1 MKQWTLN
8 MSKYHRGILD
18 SKKGLQCMML
28 CIALLA
34 PSYATASTNVGNEQ
48 KSFYEVTQPL
58 SMMKE
63 TSNVSPID
71 NSVRGT
77 IIDEKGVPL
86 PGVSVAIK
94 GTSTGVIS
102 DINGYYIINAKA
114 GDILV
119 FSFVGFKS
127 QEITVGKRPAL
138 DIVMKENVHE
148 LEETV
153 IVGMGK
159 QRKASVIG
167 SISSV
172 SIKELEVP
180 QRNLT
185 NALSGRIA
193 GALGLDNLIM
203 FYDSNDI
210 QLSTET
216 KDVTVED
223 TAMKYEAWGW
233 NVLSINGNDPD
244 EIRAAIKEAQA
255 EKERPT
261 LIIGKTVMGKGAR
274 KADGS
279 SYEANCATH
288 GAPLGGDAYVNT
300 IKNLGGDPT
309 NPFVIFPE
317 VAELYAKRAEELK
330 KIVAEK
336 YAAKAAWAKANP
348 ELAAKLELFFSGK
361 APKVDWAAIE
371 QKAGSATRAASATVL
386 GALATQ
392 VENMIVASA
401 DLSNSDKTD
410 GFLKKTHSFKKG
422 DFSGAFFQAGV
433 SELSMACICIGMSLH
448 GGVIAACGTFFVFSD
463 YMKPA
468 VRMAALMEQPV
479 KFIWTHDAFRV
490 GEDGPTHEPVEQEA
504 QIRLMEKLK
513 NHKGHNSMLVL
524 RPADAE
530 ETTIAWKLA
539 MENMSTPTGLI
550 FSRQNIAN
558 LPTGT
563 DYEQAAKGAYIVAG
577 SDENPDVILVASG
590 SEVAT
595 LVAGTELLRK
605 DGVKVR
611 IVSAPSEGLFRNQPK
626 EYQEAILPADA
637 KIFGMTAGLPV
648 TLQGLVGCHGKVWGL
663 ESFGF
668 SAPYTVLDEKL
679 GFTAENVY
687 NQVKAML

>member
-1 MKQWTLN
+1 MNDNKLMNRAADNIRILAASMVEKANSGHPGGAMGGADFVNVLFSEFLVYDPENPRWEGRDRFFLDPGHMSPMLYSTLALTGKFTLDELKEFRQWGSPTPGHPEVDI
-8 MSKYHRGILD
+8 MRGIENTSGPL
-18 SKKGLQCMML
+18 GQGHTFAVGAA
-28 CIALLA
+28 IAAKFLKA
-34 PSYATASTNVGNEQ
+34 RFNEVMNQTIYA
-48 KSFYEVTQPL
+48 Y
-58 SMMKE
+58 
-63 TSNVSPID
+63 
-71 NSVRGT
+71 
-77 IIDEKGVPL
+77 
-86 PGVSVAIK
+86 
-94 GTSTGVIS
+94 IS
-102 DINGYYIINAKA
+102 DGGIQEEI
-114 GDILV
+114 
-119 FSFVGFKS
+119 S
-127 QEITVGKRPAL
+127 QGA
-138 DIVMKENVHE
+138 
-148 LEETV
+148 
-153 IVGMGK
+153 
-159 QRKASVIG
+159 
-167 SISSV
+167 
-172 SIKELEVP
+172 
-180 QRNLT
+180 
-185 NALSGRIA
+185 GRIA

-279 SYEANCATH
+279 NCATH

-300 IKNLGGDPT
+300 IKNLNGDPA

-336 YAAKAAWAKANP
+336 YAKKAAWAKANP

-468 VRMAALMEQPV
+468 LRMAALMEQPV

-504 QIRLMEKLK
+504 QVRLLEKLK

-524 RPADAE
+524 RPADVV
-530 ETTIAWKLA
+530 ETTVAWKLA
-539 MENMSTPTGLI
+539 MENVYTPTALI
-550 FSRQNIAN
+550 LSRQNITD
-558 LPTGT
+558 LPAKENR
-563 DYEQAAKGAYIVAG
+563 YQEALQAEKGAYIVNEDA
-577 SDENPDVILVASG
+577 NADVILLASG
-590 SEVAT
+590 SEVST
-595 LVAGTELLRK
+595 LVEGAALLRA
-605 DGVKVR
+605 DGIKVR
-611 IVSAPSEGLFRNQPK
+611 IVSVPSEGLFRSQSK
-626 EYQEAILPADA
+626 EYQESILPAGSR
-637 KIFGMTAGLPV
+637 IFGLTAGLPV
-648 TLQGLVGCHGKVWGL
+648 NLEGLVGPNGKVWGL

-668 SAPYTVLDEKL
+668 SAPYKVLDEKL
-679 GFTAENVY
+679 GFTAKNVY
-687 NQVKAML
+687 NQVKELLA